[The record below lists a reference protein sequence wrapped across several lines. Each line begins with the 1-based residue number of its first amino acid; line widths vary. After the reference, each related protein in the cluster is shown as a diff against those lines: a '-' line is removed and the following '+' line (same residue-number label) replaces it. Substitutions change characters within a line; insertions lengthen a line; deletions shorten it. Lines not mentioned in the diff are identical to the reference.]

1 MSCSISS
8 VAPRHWRPRLARFGA
23 VVFDMD
29 GVLVDGEPLHFRAIN
44 ELLGEEGKSISLEAY
59 KPYMG
64 TKAGWRD
71 MAADI
76 GLKLPADSYS
86 GRYDD
91 LILEQYR
98 NASVAL
104 PGAITLVR
112 ALQEANIPIAVC
124 SSSRRT
130 WVETCLEKIGILDAF
145 DVTVTGGDVEHGK
158 PAPDIYLLSAER
170 LSLHPELCLAI
181 EDAPA
186 GIQSATAAG
195 MTVWAV
201 RTEYTEGLDLPPNDR
216 ELRSLEEI
224 NLADIVGV
232 AA

>member
-1 MSCSISS
+1 
-8 VAPRHWRPRLARFGA
+8 
-23 VVFDMD
+23 
-29 GVLVDGEPLHFRAIN
+29 
-44 ELLGEEGKSISLEAY
+44 
-59 KPYMG
+59 MG

-98 NASVAL
+98 TASVAL
-104 PGAITLVR
+104 PGAIALVR
-112 ALQEANIPIAVC
+112 NLQQTGIPIAVC
-124 SSSRRT
+124 SSSRRN
-130 WVETCLEKIGILDAF
+130 WVETCLEKLDILDAF
-145 DVTVTGGDVEHGK
+145 AVVVTGGDVEQGK

-170 LSLHPELCLAI
+170 LGLEPATCLAI

-186 GIQSATAAG
+186 GIQSAAAAG

-201 RTEYTEGLDLPPNDR
+201 RTEYTEGIELPPNDR
-216 ELRSLEEI
+216 ELGSLEEI
-224 NLADIVGV
+224 SIEDIAGV